1 MDIHNTGLDNIRE
14 DEAYEFFN
22 GMSQSSGVDEG
33 GDFKTF
39 ISNDPNAKK
48 RQISTSG
55 DDFNRVARDKL
66 LDVIDKRYFSGN
78 GEDNGYFQN
87 IKRSLFG
94 GRAGQVGEVPGQP
107 LTKREITT
115 ALNASRDYCLKLQGT
130 LHADI
135 LRLGAN
141 AYGNGFREG
150 FDGGA
155 GYMGLIGDEVVKF
168 GTHGEEVPASVSELV
183 SEASERLRRKLAQM
197 LNVTIAQLERRTTP
211 NVSLELEIGNLR
223 AIATRLVSVN
233 ELKQPIRRTGV
244 ASIINQLIEAMGR
257 IPGNE
262 SVVSGFKGQ
271 IESLAP
277 RFSTNKI
284 GNTVAHFVAKANA
297 YEEGLKFLT
306 GRVPVQGADLEAGQ
320 PYIDVYRKAGED
332 LGQKKFAEA
341 LLPKDKFNDVNTLN
355 AKEKAAL
362 KDNIRYARFVGV
374 LNGINAMVGRFCKEN
389 ESLDS
394 KLLEFFGAG
403 KGRELR
409 KIGKSLIW
417 QTYTVTESGN
427 YYGVSEEQCHKHLMR
442 LVKHFATLA
451 GSVEGK
457 GENGNYCRAAARCL
471 SSKIVDFLMRA
482 DYQEFKLD
490 AGDWIKDNSPFGFF
504 DETISFGE
512 APQAGDGMVL
522 GPDESMSVESVG
534 QLLEGD
540 QPNGVDRGDENRNV
554 GANTVVTET
563 LIEKEEEEE
572 EIVKNHAEVPAN
584 AQVNQEAGVRH
595 VNTSDNIGFSEFA
608 AIVSEDDDGWKNDDV
623 VYYLDE
629 KRNQLGSGKDESVK
643 NRSAEDIQVESG
655 TMRANLLKE
664 ACKQLNIKANG
675 EPRVK
680 DQPVSEA
687 TKLAFQEIKRILL
700 NEGKYWEEGSR
711 VTGTPLT
718 KGEISTI
725 VNLVKG
731 AKAPVNQLIE
741 EEPNAGAVDGVK
753 RTVGVPKASELSE
766 EQKAFL
772 AEEDKAYREWHE
784 DFLVNGTDSLK
795 YASLKWKLYRAL
807 DPDYQDKV
815 FQLFGNLLKPVQG
828 DGELE
833 AAVPS
838 TQKSVD
844 AWGGNQKS
852 ARTLV
857 KNDPRLKD
865 LTFGYQIA
873 ADATYCGGTLTS
885 SGQEEAMFIDMSAMN
900 LAYLLHEGYVE
911 LYDSTTEEV
920 LSADEFKGRYGGS
933 ARLRYALDENGERK
947 IKTWLGMAM
956 PTYIMTTDGV
966 PNEGGV
972 PVMSWFIFTAATAF
986 GYGRANIDRG
996 GFIEAVANRPRKR
1009 LDKKDVTMRARVD
1022 AFFTLINAECEKV
1035 ENDDEHFLNGRRKF
1049 GYGAATGG
1057 KMWNEL
1063 MVLATFYT
1071 GDKFDIFGENTEAEF
1086 KNLMDLVRR
1095 GNYEAELEEAK
1106 ANYQATSF
1114 LQNRLWRQLE
1124 RKLGLDAVAHT
1135 NPGGTFFANS
1145 PEVTLTGEGG
1155 SVQTDGGHL
1164 LHLHLGY
1171 SNNEESKVV
1180 AKAAKREWHDVEKA
1194 EA

>member
-1 MDIHNTGLDNIRE
+1 MDIDNVGLND
-14 DEAYEFFN
+14 AYSFFN
-22 GMSQSSGVDEG
+22 DMSKDDGLGEEAE
-33 GDFKTF
+33 FKTF
-39 ISNDPNAKK
+39 ISNDSGARR
-48 RQISTSG
+48 RQISAANP
-55 DDFNRVARDKL
+55 DFDAAARSKL
-66 LDVIDKRYFSGN
+66 VDVINQRYFSGS
-78 GEDNGYFQN
+78 GEDNGYFQS
-87 IKRSLFG
+87 IKTSLLG
-94 GRAGQVGEVPGQP
+94 GRAGRVGEVPGRS

-168 GTHGEEVPASVSELV
+168 GTHGEEVPASVSALV
-183 SEASERLRRKLAQM
+183 SGASERLRHKLVQM

-223 AIATRLVSVN
+223 AIATRLAS
-233 ELKQPIRRTGV
+233 EAEHAQPISRTGV
-244 ASIINQLIEAMGR
+244 ASIIKQLIEAMGR

-262 SVVSGFKGQ
+262 SVVSVFKGQ

-297 YEEGLKFLT
+297 YEEGLKLLA
-306 GRVPVQGADLEAGQ
+306 GRVPVRGADLAAGQ
-320 PYIDVYRKAGED
+320 PYIDVYRKAGRD

-394 KLLEFFGAG
+394 KLPEFFGAG

-457 GENGNYCRAAARCL
+457 GEDGNYCRAAARCL
-471 SSKIVDFLMRA
+471 CSKIVDFLMRA

-540 QPNGVDRGDENRNV
+540 QPNDVDRGDENRNV
-554 GANTVVTET
+554 GENTVVTET

-584 AQVNQEAGVRH
+584 AQVNQEAGVRY

-629 KRNQLGSGKDESVK
+629 KRNQFGSGKDESVK

-675 EPRVK
+675 ESRVK
-680 DQPVSEA
+680 DRPVSEA
-687 TKLAFQEIKRILL
+687 TKQAFQEIKRILL
-700 NEGKYWEEGSR
+700 NEGRYWEEGSR

-718 KGEISTI
+718 KGDISKV

-741 EEPNAGAVDGVK
+741 EEPNAGAVNGVK

-772 AEEDKAYREWHE
+772 AEEDKAYRDWYE

-795 YASLKWKLYRAL
+795 YASLKWKLDRAL
-807 DPDYQDKV
+807 DTRYQERV
-815 FQLFGNLLKPVQG
+815 CQLFGNLLKPVQG

-844 AWGGNQKS
+844 AWGGIQKS

-857 KNDPRLKD
+857 KNDPQLKD

-885 SGQEEAMFIDMSAMN
+885 TGQEEAMFIDMSAMN

-996 GFIEAVANRPRKR
+996 GFIEAVANRPKKR
-1009 LDKKDVTMRARVD
+1009 LDKNNKVMRARVD

-1071 GDKFDIFGENTEAEF
+1071 GDKFDIFGEDPTKEF
-1086 KNLMDLVRR
+1086 GRLMDLVRR

-1145 PEVTLTGEGG
+1145 QEVTLTGEGG

-1171 SNNEESKVV
+1171 SDNEESKVV